1 MSQNLSIKKEIS
13 EANIGRALEVLIDN
27 GVDADEAPTVLQAIG
42 YTLLDAELF
51 PVDTASES
59 YVRIRTYDHFEY
71 GDGTPLFF
79 LRLGGAEQNP
89 SNRLAILQFIKRLD
103 TLYGDLDEDTM
114 DWALE
119 YQLWTR
125 MLLSDDTA
133 HIMLNP
139 RHIALDSTFVDEVS
153 VFIAR
158 LYEPR
163 KSGMAVSLYRNLVNR
178 GDALRKCWKRIDAN
192 DFYCDPD
199 EL

>member
-13 EANIGRALEVLIDN
+13 EANIKAALKVLIDN
-27 GVDADEAPTVLQAIG
+27 GVEADEAATVLQAIG
-42 YTLLDAELF
+42 YSLLDAELF
-51 PVDTASES
+51 PDNAASAS
-59 YVRIRTYDHFEY
+59 HVPIWTYDHYEY

-79 LRLGGAEQNP
+79 LRLGDVEQNQP
-89 SNRLAILQFIKRLD
+89 NSLAILQFIKRLD
-103 TLYGDLDEDTM
+103 TLYGDLDEDTT

-119 YQLWTR
+119 FQLWTR
-125 MLLSDDTA
+125 MLLSDA
-133 HIMLNP
+133 APHILLNP

-153 VFIAR
+153 AFIAR

-178 GDALRKCWKRIDAN
+178 SDTLRKCWERSDAN